1 MNILIQYFPIKFE
14 NTYIW
19 QIFFTKYNTPKMYR
33 LPNLINILFLLL
45 LSLNLNAQIKS
56 NWQAEWIGLEGDSK
70 PNSWICYKKEFDIK
84 TQLKQ
89 SIKAQ
94 IACDSKYWLFING
107 KLAIFEGQ
115 IKRGPNPNDTY
126 YDEIEI
132 GQYLKNGKNTIS
144 ILLWYFGKNGFS
156 HKSSGKAGLIFE
168 TQIDNQKIL
177 SDTTWDCMFHPA
189 YGNTGKPFPN
199 YRLPE
204 SNIYF
209 DAQKDIPNWF
219 LAGSKYDWKKAV
231 SLGKN
236 PTKIWGELY
245 QRPIPQ
251 WLDSGLKNYEKI
263 EREIK
268 NDTLIIKAFLPQ
280 NLMITPYF
288 EVKSNAG
295 LKINIQ
301 TDNYRGGSEPNIR
314 TEYITKNGKQSFESL
329 AFVNGHFVIYKMP
342 ASVKILNLKYRET
355 RFNTDFI
362 GSFKSSDIALNSL
375 HQKAINTLRVG
386 LRDHIHDCPDR
397 ERALWWGDVVITMG
411 ELFVVADSNSHKAI
425 KKAIHE
431 LVDWQRAD
439 GVLFSPVPAGNWNT
453 ELPPQML
460 ASIGKFGF
468 WKYYEQTGDKTTIE
482 KVYPAV
488 KKYLNLYKTDS
499 LGLVIHRK
507 GDWLWHDWGEKID
520 VPVMDNAW
528 YYLALEGAANMAKL
542 LNQNADYEMFT
553 NKMGVLKPAFQKA
566 FWTGEGFRSKD
577 YKHNYD
583 DRSQGIAIVAG
594 LADKSHWQGIK
605 QILSSTERAGAYM
618 EKYILESYFIM
629 NDTEA
634 GLKRMKLRYQ
644 KMIESPLT
652 TLWEGWDI
660 GNATYGGGTYNHG
673 WTGGP
678 LTLMHEYIAGVN
690 YKSNHVEI
698 MPQFADLVGFN
709 IKTNTNLGI
718 IESDFQKQDEKI
730 TYKITLPK
738 MISGKIGVPKIE
750 GLDATKIKLNGIITK
765 PTEENQNFWI
775 FLINTTSID
784 FELSLK

>member
-33 LPNLINILFLLL
+33 LPNLIKILFLLL

-70 PNSWICYKKEFDIK
+70 PNSWICYKKEID
-84 TQLKQ
+84 LKIQKNQ
-89 SIKAQ
+89 SIIAN
-94 IACDSKYWLFING
+94 IACDSKYWLYING

-115 IKRGPNPNDTY
+115 VKRGPNPKDTY

-132 GQYLKNGKNTIS
+132 GKYLKNGKNTIS
-144 ILLWYFGKNGFS
+144 ILLWYFGKHGFS

-168 TQIDNQKIL
+168 ARFANQKII
-177 SDTTWDCMFHPA
+177 SDTSWDCMLHPA
-189 YGNTGKPFPN
+189 YSNTGKPHPN

-204 SNIYF
+204 SNIFF

-219 LAGSKYDWKKAV
+219 LSGSKFAWKKAV
-231 SLGKN
+231 SFGKN
-236 PTKIWGELY
+236 PNQTWGELHK
-245 QRPIPQ
+245 RPIPQ

-263 EREIK
+263 EKEIK
-268 NDTLIIKAFLPQ
+268 NDTLIVKAYLPQ

-288 EVKSNAG
+288 EVKSPAG
-295 LKINIQ
+295 LKIDIQ

-314 TEYITKNGKQSFESL
+314 TAYITKNGEQSFESF

-342 ASVKILNLKYRET
+342 ASIKISTLKYRET
-355 RFNTDFI
+355 RFDTDFI
-362 GSFKSSDIALNSL
+362 GSFECSDLALNQL

-411 ELFVVADSNSHKAI
+411 ELFAVADKNSHQAI

-431 LVDWQRAD
+431 LVDWQKD
-439 GVLFSPVPAGNWNT
+439 NGVLFSPVPAGNWNT

-460 ASIGKFGF
+460 ASIGKMGF
-468 WKYYEQTGDKTTIE
+468 WKYYEQTGDKVTIE
-482 KVYPAV
+482 KVYPAI
-488 KKYLNLYKTDS
+488 KKYLILYKMDS
-499 LGLVIHRK
+499 DGLVIHRK

-528 YYLALEGAANMAKL
+528 YYLALDGAASMAKL
-542 LNQNADYEMFT
+542 LNQNADYVEFT
-553 NKMGVLKPAFQKA
+553 TKMRILKPAFQKA

-577 YKHNYD
+577 YQHNYD
-583 DRSQGIAIVAG
+583 DRSQGIAVVSG
-594 LADKSHWQGIK
+594 LADKTQWQSIK
-605 QILSSTERAGAYM
+605 NILSNTERAGAYM
-618 EKYILESYFIM
+618 EKYILEAYLMM
-629 NDTEA
+629 NDTEN
-634 GLKRMKLRYQ
+634 GLKRMKSRYQ

-678 LTLMHEYIAGVN
+678 LTLMHEYIAGVEFKN
-690 YKSNHVEI
+690 NEVEI
-698 MPQFADLVGFN
+698 MPQLADLQYFKA
-709 IKTNTNLGI
+709 KTNTNLGI
-718 IESDFQKQDEKI
+718 IKSEFSIQGKKVSYSI
-730 TYKITLPK
+730 ILPPTL
-738 MISGKIGVPKIE
+738 SGKIGFPKLK
-750 GLDATKIKLNGIITK
+750 GLDLAKLSLNGRPIKPITE
-765 PTEENQNFWI
+765 TETHLI
-775 FLINTTSID
+775 FKTDSSEMK
-784 FELSLK
+784 FEGVLK